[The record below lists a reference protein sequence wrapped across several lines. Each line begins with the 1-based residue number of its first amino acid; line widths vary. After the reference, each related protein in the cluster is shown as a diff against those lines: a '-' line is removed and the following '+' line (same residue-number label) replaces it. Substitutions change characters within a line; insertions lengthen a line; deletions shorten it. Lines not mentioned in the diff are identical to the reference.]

1 MRLVLI
7 ASIPRT
13 LFFYQGLIHELI
25 AQGHDVRVLSS
36 GHPELM
42 DLQEMG
48 CSVLAVNIPRRISPF
63 TDLVTIV
70 RMVRDLRQRRPHIV
84 HAHTPKA
91 GLVGML
97 ASFLV
102 GVPHRIYTLHGCP
115 LETATGLKRRLLWLS
130 DRVACILATHVLVV
144 SSTLHERF
152 QAEGLCPVE
161 KMHMLGDGTA
171 CGIDVDHFHPTA
183 ETAALAQQIRQEH
196 HIPADAV
203 VFGYVGRLVPDK
215 GIKPL
220 VDGFLDLY
228 AGANHLRLLIVGDLD
243 TSRERLDAVTLGHV
257 DNHPAIIHVSHVK
270 DPVPYYAA
278 MDVVIL
284 PSRREGF
291 SYVLLEAAAMERP
304 TITTRATGCLDAVV
318 DGQTGLL
325 VDVDNAEQLRRAM
338 AQLSEDATRR
348 RAMGLAG
355 RERVCRSFSLR
366 RLVEEHLRLYE
377 ELYLGKSRLH
387 ATRRTIGEGKSGPGS
402 WDLENKA

>member
-13 LFFYQGLIHELI
+13 LFFYQGLIRRLI

-36 GHPELM
+36 GQPELQ

-63 TDLVTIV
+63 TDLITIV
-70 RMVRDLRQRRPHIV
+70 RMIRDLRQRRPDIV

-97 ASFLV
+97 ASFLA

-115 LETATGLKRRLLWLS
+115 LETAMGLKRWLLWLS
-130 DRVACILATHVLVV
+130 DRLACTLATHILVV
-144 SSTLHERF
+144 SATLRERF

-171 CGIDVDHFHPTA
+171 CGIDVDHFRPTP
-183 ETAALAQQIRQEH
+183 ETAALAQQIRREH

-228 AGANHLRLLIVGDLD
+228 ARAKHLRLLIVGDVD

-278 MDVVIL
+278 MDIVIL

-318 DGQTGLL
+318 EGRTGLL
-325 VDVDNAEQLRRAM
+325 VDIDNTEQLRQAM
-338 AQLSEDATRR
+338 ARLSKDPAHR

-355 RERVCRSFSLR
+355 RAQVCQLFSMD
-366 RLVEEHLRLYE
+366 RLVTEHLRLYE
-377 ELYLGKSRLH
+377 DLYLGKSRPY
-387 ATRRTIGEGKSGPGS
+387 ATRRTIGEGKSGDGS
-402 WDLENKA
+402 